1 MIPNHYQTLGI
12 LPTASKDEI
21 KKAYR
26 QLALQFHPD
35 RNKSPNA
42 HEKFI
47 EINEAYLILFDE
59 KARAKYDREY
69 KYYYCKKAR
78 TEQTSS
84 SYQEKTNQEKEYK
97 HTYSSKREPQFEDE
111 DLNQWTRNAREQAEG
126 FAKMA
131 FDEFSNR
138 VVSMVKE
145 MGFQL
150 GNAFLLMIGLLLAMG
165 GCGSFALG
173 VVSKWEIGN
182 PILGIILLFIG
193 IKLYAKARENYDN
206 HKPN

>member
-12 LPTASKDEI
+12 SPTASKDEI

-35 RNKSPNA
+35 RNKSPDA

-59 KARAKYDREY
+59 EARAKYDREY
-69 KYYYCKKAR
+69 KYYYGQKAK

-111 DLNQWTRNAREQAEG
+111 DLNQWTRNAREQAES

-131 FDEFSNR
+131 FDEFSKL
-138 VVSMVKE
+138 VVGMVKE
-145 MGFQL
+145 TGFQL
-150 GNAFLLMIGLLLAMG
+150 GNAFLVMIGALLSMG
-165 GCGSFALG
+165 GCGNIVIGLT
-173 VVSKWEIGN
+173 SKGEIGN
-182 PILGIILLFIG
+182 PILGIILLPIG
-193 IKLYAKARENYDN
+193 IFLYIMAQKNYDN
-206 HKPN
+206 HKTN